1 MRRIPAGVRWRSV
14 LVDDAPLL
22 PLVAM
27 SAAVF
32 VAAGWL
38 LGSPNLIVSRAMTWD
53 MLFNL
58 AGAWHL
64 QQGHIPHVDYHD
76 PLGTAGFRLTQLGF
90 MLTGVSVWGFIAGEI
105 VAGAAVGVAATIVAS
120 RRLPLLPALVFV
132 SYTTLLIVMPTT
144 VGDSVHDITFAMS
157 YNMIGWAALGILSL
171 ILFVPPRGEL
181 LDGWVDPAIGGAL
194 ILALYYV
201 KITYFGAAMIVVP
214 AAILASEPI
223 RARRWRWMV
232 VYGLLAGHSVAPYNW
247 PYLADVLKAVDAGA
261 VNNDVRALV
270 VRLYDNVP
278 ELAMLG
284 VAALIVIGLW
294 RSGDLSPR
302 LPAGILVMIATA
314 AAVLS
319 QNTQTQGL
327 TLSVTMAFLL
337 YDHFRGDRSVSRSPA
352 RLWILAALL
361 VFPLLVV
368 SKQAA
373 NMAIYYR
380 QAALGKDLFV
390 IGRGPLHGLAVPA
403 GRPGLLDAVSRRVV
417 DHTLLNRIREV
428 DTGDQEIS
436 QFEYA
441 QTLLEAAALFDSP
454 ERRLGGPIALL
465 DQVNPMPFL
474 LQREP
479 PRGESL
485 WLAPHFPWLPAEQML
500 GDANY
505 VLVPKFSTSIAVTR
519 TAMERY
525 GDYLKEHF
533 EQRVDSRSWF
543 LYVRT
548 TPRRPRS

>member
-1 MRRIPAGVRWRSV
+1 M
-14 LVDDAPLL
+14 LTDDAPVL
-22 PLVAM
+22 PLAVA

-32 VAAGWL
+32 VTAAWL
-38 LGSPNLIVSRAMTWD
+38 LASPDLIVSRAMTWD

-58 AGAWHL
+58 AGAWQL
-64 QQGHIPHVDYHD
+64 QHGHVPHIDYHD

-90 MLTGVSVWGFIAGEI
+90 LLTGVSIWGFIVGEI
-105 VAGAAVGVAATIVAS
+105 VAGAAVCVAAIIVTS

-132 SYTTLLIVMPTT
+132 AYTTLLIVMPTT
-144 VGDSVHDITFAMS
+144 VGDSVHEITFAMS

-171 ILFVPPRGEL
+171 ILFVPPRGERF
-181 LDGWVDPAIGGAL
+181 DGRVDLVIGTAL
-194 ILALYYV
+194 VFALYYV
-201 KITYFGAAMIVVP
+201 KITYFGAAMIMVP
-214 AAILASEPI
+214 AAILASEPV
-223 RARRWRWMV
+223 RERRRRWMV
-232 VYGLLAGHSVAPYNW
+232 AYGLLAAHSIAPYNW
-247 PYLADVLKAVDAGA
+247 PYLADVLEAVRAGA
-261 VNNDVRALV
+261 VNNDIRAQI
-270 VRLYDNVP
+270 VRLYDNLP
-278 ELAMLG
+278 ELALVAM
-284 VAALIVIGLW
+284 AALIVIALW
-294 RSGDLSPR
+294 RSSDLSPR
-302 LPAGILVMIATA
+302 LPVAILVMIGTA

-337 YDHFRGDRSVSRSPA
+337 YDHFRGDRSASRSPA
-352 RLWILAALL
+352 RLWILGALL
-361 VFPLLVV
+361 VFPLLVL
-368 SKQAA
+368 SKQMA

-380 QAALGKDLFV
+380 QASLGKELFV
-390 IGRGPLHGLAVPA
+390 IERGPLHGLAVPA

-479 PRGESL
+479 PRGGSL
-485 WLAPHFPWLPAEQML
+485 WLAPHFPWLPPEQML

-505 VLVPKFSTSIAVTR
+505 VLVPKFSTAIAVTR

-525 GDYLKEHF
+525 GAYLKEHF

-548 TPRRPRS
+548 TPRRGRS